1 MESKNINQILDL
13 STVKFERMYYVEMKS
28 RLPFIVKVDLPGFNH
43 IWQNFHFEN
52 LTDEKNQTITKY
64 QSQTKMNLFVLKMIW
79 LAKVQMLRS
88 MRMKPSKKSLQDW
101 SISRSEIGSEAIM
114 MQKYR

>member
-1 MESKNINQILDL
+1 MESKNIKQILDL
-13 STVKFERMYYVEMKS
+13 SQENLKECKMLKWNQDCHFY
-28 RLPFIVKVDLPGFNH
+28 VKVGLPGFNH
-43 IWQNFHFEN
+43 IWQTFHFEN
-52 LTDEKNQTITKY
+52 LTDEKNQTITKD

-88 MRMKPSKKSLQDW
+88 MRIKTKKKSLQDW
-101 SISRSEIGSEAIM
+101 SISKSEICSEAIM